1 MERPTFHAVIPA
13 AVRYSTC
20 SASAILLYG
29 EISALCQK
37 EGYCWASTGYF
48 AGVYRASERS
58 VFRWL
63 AELEKAGFIKTEPA
77 VNQHGLRRIVTFESA
92 LPDVAR
98 QNWHAKNVTH
108 NDTRIENDT
117 SEVIPPVSP
126 KPTKA
131 SRRGSTPAIRLE
143 EFLRNGA
150 TPHDGLPP
158 SEWGSWANEQFGW
171 DVNRV
176 SREWE
181 EFADYWTSGNAVG
194 GGRKADW
201 PATWRSHCRRSANR
215 GGGRANGSYANGGLA
230 AAVSAVVALRH
241 GAAQPGGGVHPRE
254 ASAGSADPD
263 RGGAIDRVPGSE
275 IPF

>member
-13 AVRYSTC
+13 TVRYSAC

-77 VNQHGLRRIVTFESA
+77 VNQHGQRRIVTFESA
-92 LPDVAR
+92 LPEVAR
-98 QNWHAKNVTH
+98 QNWHVKNVTH

-117 SEVIPPVSP
+117 SEELPPVSP

-131 SRRGSTPAIRLE
+131 SRRGSTAANRLE
-143 EFLRNGA
+143 EFLSDSNGC
-150 TPHDGLPP
+150 PP
-158 SEWGSWANEQFGW
+158 AEWGEWAHNNLGW
-171 DVNRV
+171 DTQRV
-176 SREWE
+176 SREWDD
-181 EFADYWTSGNAVG
+181 FADYWTSGNAVG

-215 GGGRANGSYANGGLA
+215 GGGRTAGAGPDRGLA
-230 AAVSAVVALRH
+230 AAVRTVVALRH
-241 GAAQPGGGVHPRE
+241 GAAPAGSGVDTRQ
-254 ASAGSADPD
+254 ASAGSADTD
-263 RGGAIDRVPGSE
+263 RGGEIDRVPGRE